1 MRRGHIA
8 KARPDLFYAYVGS
21 GQAVNQGLFKAVA
34 YWQLLA
40 EARGRNDRK
49 AIGELEGERSTTVRH
64 RREGKCAHE
73 VGKRVR
79 GRPTVDHPAR
89 VNRLVRLRSRR
100 RGSTRLCRGI
110 VTSQDH
116 FREAVDREDLRALGT
131 RFDVPFFISQGAQDN
146 VTPVVPVRDYFET
159 IRSPEKEMVVIP
171 GGGHNV
177 ATTMSGEFLKL
188 PVDRVKP
195 LSGSCP
201 SIQDRQ
207 SRRRWRR
214 TVTSRCRCATRVKP
228 PTALRHD

>member
-1 MRRGHIA
+1 MHTKWA
-8 KARPDLFYAYVGS
+8 NAYEA
-21 GQAVNQGLFKAVA
+21 GQP
-34 YWQLLA
+34 
-40 EARGRNDRK
+40 
-49 AIGELEGERSTTVRH
+49 STTQLASIVLFDS
-64 RREGKCAHE
+64 EAG
-73 VGKRVR
+73 VG
-79 GRPTVDHPAR
+79 D
-89 VNRLVRLRSRR
+89 LRDYV
-100 RGSTRLCRGI
+100 RGI

-177 ATTMSGEFLKL
+177 AMTMSGEFLKL

-207 SRRRWRR
+207 SRRRWHR

-228 PTALRHD
+228 AAALRHD